1 MTLSLPSWSSASF
14 VARIDPSAS
23 PSGFSCVIR
32 RKRSRERIASAT
44 ASTSLVVWGELIDQL
59 RHADPALDRGIVFE
73 RQLRCPLHS
82 ELAREAPLQD
92 AVRRGEPGEALLA
105 LLLGAEDADVD
116 ASVAEVRRRL
126 DAGDGHE

>member
-44 ASTSLVVWGELIDQL
+44 ASTSLVVWGELIDKL
-59 RHADPALDRGIVFE
+59 RHGDPALDGGIVFD

-82 ELAREAPLQD
+82 ETAREAQLHAD
-92 AVRRGEPGEALLA
+92 VRGGEPGEA
-105 LLLGAEDADVD
+105 V
-116 ASVAEVRRRL
+116 
-126 DAGDGHE
+126 